1 MSAQIVVIV
10 AGGACGILAAFWCG
24 QLAQIVMMMGLSQSL
39 EYVTYAAIRS
49 HFVFAIGKAM
59 DNDTKDII
67 DRLVRDKV
75 VDMKKNNVPMDEA
88 IRVSGAKYEVVDQIY
103 RGTDKTADARAKRE
117 AAEVKEREKV

>member
-1 MSAQIVVIV
+1 
-10 AGGACGILAAFWCG
+10 
-24 QLAQIVMMMGLSQSL
+24 
-39 EYVTYAAIRS
+39 
-49 HFVFAIGKAM
+49 M
-59 DNDTKDII
+59 DNETKDII
-67 DRLVRDKV
+67 DRLVKDKV